1 MEGKEIVEV
10 LCEIDF
16 GTVLLLFV
24 FWEITGVK
32 ASSFFFSFFCL
43 LLAQSQLKH
52 NKNCFDDDIRYYCCT
67 APLLFLEIE
76 ILFLP
81 LARPFFLRGG
91 SLLLLL
97 YFTIRVGERLW
108 ALSLLLHTTSSSSSH
123 SGCSHTT
130 QEVRRRFSHVC
141 PSVSAHSLKQR

>member
-16 GTVLLLFV
+16 GTVLLLLFV

-32 ASSFFFSFFCL
+32 ASSFFFSFFACFLHSHSSNTTRIASMMIYGIIVAL
-43 LLAQSQLKH
+43 LL
-52 NKNCFDDDIRYYCCT
+52 C
-67 APLLFLEIE
+67 
-76 ILFLP
+76 
-81 LARPFFLRGG
+81 FFLRSKYFSSPLLVRSFFEGG
-91 SLLLLL
+91 PSSLF

-108 ALSLLLHTTSSSSSH
+108 ALSLLSHTASSSSH
-123 SGCSHTT
+123 SGCRHTT
-130 QEVRRRFSHVC
+130 QEVRRRSSHVC